1 MMKEQNMQ
9 KLRALFKGV
18 RITDEE
24 RRTLEWIAEWET
36 STVDN
41 LCSVIEKKIR
51 AGISAEAEP
60 DEISELF

>member
-9 KLRALFKGV
+9 KLRTLFRGV

-24 RRTLEWIAEWET
+24 RRTLEWLSGWEQ

-41 LCSVIEKKIR
+41 LCSVIEKKLR
-51 AGISAEAEP
+51 AGRSAEAEP

>member
-9 KLRALFKGV
+9 RLRTLFRGV

-24 RRTLEWIAEWET
+24 RRTLEWLASWET

-41 LCSVIEKKIR
+41 LCSLVEKKIR
-51 AGISAEAEP
+51 AGGSAEP

>member
-9 KLRALFKGV
+9 KLRALFRGV

-24 RRTLEWIAEWET
+24 RRTLEWLANWES

-41 LCSVIEKKIR
+41 FCSVVEKRIR

>member
-1 MMKEQNMQ
+1 MMKERNMQ

-18 RITDEE
+18 RITEEE
-24 RRTLEWIAEWET
+24 RRTLEWLAGWEQ

>member
-1 MMKEQNMQ
+1 MMKERNMQ

-18 RITDEE
+18 RITEEE
-24 RRTLEWIAEWET
+24 RRTLEWLASWET

-51 AGISAEAEP
+51 AGGSAEP

>member
-24 RRTLEWIAEWET
+24 RRTLEWIASWET

-41 LCSVIEKKIR
+41 LCSLVEKKMKIR
-51 AGISAEAEP
+51 AGRSAEP